1 MNMITVYIESHFVLE
16 LALLQEQYQSCE
28 QILSL
33 CESGKARLVLPTF
46 CLAKPYEAFVRRSNT
61 KKGLRQEM
69 RVELQQLSRAAVL
82 PKNRVDVLENFVAN
96 LVQTNE
102 AEAQRLHQ
110 TLDRILKKC
119 EVISMVPEVL
129 SLAVKF
135 RGKPLELSIQES
147 IVCASVVHHLGSQT
161 AGQKCFLTGNPR
173 DFNKPDIQATFESH
187 NCQLFFDFEKGYNY
201 LQTQLAL

>member
-1 MNMITVYIESHFVLE
+1 MNMMTVYIESHFVLE
-16 LALLQEQYQSCE
+16 LAFLQEQYQSCQ

-33 CESGKARLVLPTF
+33 CELGKARLVLPTF
-46 CLAKPYEAFVRRSNT
+46 CLAKPYEAFVRRGNA
-61 KKGLRQEM
+61 KNGLRQEI

-82 PKNRVDVLENFVAN
+82 PKNRVDALENVVTN

-110 TLDRILKKC
+110 TLGRIFKMC
-119 EVISMVPEVL
+119 EVIPMAPEVL

-147 IVCASVVHHLGSQT
+147 IVCASVVHHLGTQT
-161 AGQKCFLTGNPR
+161 AGQKCFMTGISR
-173 DFNKPDIQATFESH
+173 DFNKPDIHATFDSH
-187 NCQLFFDFEKGYNY
+187 NCQLFFNFEKGYNY
-201 LQTQLAL
+201 IQSQLEL

>member
-1 MNMITVYIESHFVLE
+1 MMTVYIESHFVLE
-16 LALLQEQYQSCE
+16 LAFLQEQYQSCQ

-33 CESGKARLVLPTF
+33 CELGKARLVLPTF
-46 CLAKPYEAFVRRSNT
+46 CLAKPYEAFVRRGNA
-61 KKGLRQEM
+61 KNGLRQEI

-82 PKNRVDVLENFVAN
+82 PKNRVDALENVVTN

-110 TLDRILKKC
+110 TLGRIFKMC
-119 EVISMVPEVL
+119 EVIPMAPEVL

-147 IVCASVVHHLGSQT
+147 IVCASVVHHLGIQQT
-161 AGQKCFLTGNPR
+161 RHPCHFR
-173 DFNKPDIQATFESH
+173 
-187 NCQLFFDFEKGYNY
+187 
-201 LQTQLAL
+201 